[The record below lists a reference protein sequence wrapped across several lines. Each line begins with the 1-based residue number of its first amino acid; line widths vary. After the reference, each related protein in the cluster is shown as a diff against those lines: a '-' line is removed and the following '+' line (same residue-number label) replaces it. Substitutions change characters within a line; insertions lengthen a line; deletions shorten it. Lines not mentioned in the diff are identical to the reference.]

1 MHLYSTW
8 TLAHS
13 LVFFWCVCLA
23 LISGDDTSLIK
34 WVCNVLYS
42 SHFWNVLFSSHVP
55 VKLSFCLESF
65 FFFKFWNQYTYLF
78 LVCSDFL
85 FLHELALAAH
95 VFSMNLSISFILS
108 NLSTCNCSHHALL
121 LLLLFISV
129 KLVVSSPFSFLILV
143 TWDFSLFS
151 WSSSLKF
158 CQCCWSQRRNF
169 CLWFSL
175 LFFYTLFPFIW
186 PPNYYFLPSASFGY
200 SSPFFY

>member
-1 MHLYSTW
+1 MFYILLIFEMFYFLLMFQWS
-8 TLAHS
+8 
-13 LVFFWCVCLA
+13 CL
-23 LISGDDTSLIK
+23 S
-34 WVCNVLYS
+34 VLR
-42 SHFWNVLFSSHVP
+42 V
-55 VKLSFCLESF
+55 F

-175 LFFYTLFPFIW
+175 LFFYTVSLFYIFVSW
-186 PPNYYFLPSASFGY
+186 SVFAFLFCYYRWFMVVF
-200 SSPFFY
+200 